1 MAYVD
6 SHRKERF
13 SLLLLEPS
21 EIYFED
27 YSVFCYPANFSEE
40 EAIKRKQKG
49 RLKIC
54 SKSLVFDPKDINKP
68 ILKFQLSECTI
79 IDQWNGSLLSKLDTK
94 GNVIRVVS
102 EQVVE
107 IEGGI
112 IAPYRFK
119 REKQAYLFTL
129 NYVSASYCLPQ
140 ILQLRRAATLP
151 GVEQASMIAAIVMSR
166 QSRVSFDTSWL
177 EDLYET
183 IILETTGN
191 RITPLVTNPG
201 RILLTSSRIYF
212 QPYNNAEPW
221 PVLKFCL
228 SDIKRVVKRRFL
240 LRHVGIELYCSNKSP
255 IKHLFLTLKSH
266 EERETLYSKLLQQ
279 PALNLED
286 TATDS
291 MTLLW
296 QNGTISNYD
305 YLLYINSMADR
316 SFNDLTQYPIFPW
329 VISNYSSSTL
339 DISDPESYRDLS
351 KPIGALNEDRL
362 QKLMERYEEMSE
374 PKFMYGSHYST
385 PGFVLYYLVRQM
397 PEYMLCL
404 QNGKFDHPDR
414 MFNSIPDTWRNV
426 TTNTSDFKELIPEFY
441 EPENKG
447 AFLVNHQNLDFG
459 CRQDGTKVKDVELP
473 NWAKDPEDFIIKLRN
488 ALESDI
494 VSENIHH
501 WIDLMFGYKQ
511 RGEEAIKAKNVFYYL
526 TYEGAIDLDN
536 IKDINERYSLE
547 VQIMEFGQ
555 TPKQIFIHPH
565 PKRKLLTIIHDR
577 LSTNPYPSET
587 RDNIQ
592 LNQATDDKLSA
603 KHKKSGLHNFHW
615 NRNMESLTIIA
626 EYKLHKEEVTD
637 VTISS
642 DGKNIFSVSQD
653 SLLKMYSL
661 EDKRQ
666 LRSINISNMA
676 LSSCYLMNDDKTMII
691 SSWDNFIYT
700 YNISYGKIISSTMA
714 HNDAVTDISWN
725 CGILATAS
733 WDATAKIWQYNQQQ
747 CLRPYNCNE
756 LLAELDHETGVTCVD
771 LSSDNLLL
779 VSGTSEGHISFWN
792 LQTFTLIGQFSM
804 HIGIIYAV
812 SFSPDG
818 EKVASCGKDQ
828 TLNVMD
834 VKTGTQLLSKNAG
847 EELRCLCWDGLIVLT
862 GSESGKIMV
871 WDLMTAKLVTAISG
885 HSGPVTC
892 LSVSKEGD
900 LVVSGSEDRKVIV
913 WHSKQL

>member
-6 SHRKERF
+6 GHRKERF

-27 YSVFCYPANFSEE
+27 YSVFSYPANFPEE

-49 RLKIC
+49 RLKVC
-54 SKSLVFDPKDINKP
+54 SKSLVFEPNDINKP
-68 ILKFQLSECTI
+68 ILKFQLNECTI

-107 IEGGI
+107 IEGGV

-119 REKQAYLFTL
+119 RERQAYLFTL
-129 NYVSASYCLPQ
+129 NYVSASHCLPQ

-221 PVLKFCL
+221 PVLKIRL
-228 SDIKRVVKRRFL
+228 SDIKRAVKRRFL
-240 LRHVGIELYCSNKSP
+240 LRHVGIELYCSNNSP

-266 EERETLYSKLLQQ
+266 EERENLYSKLLEQ
-279 PALNLED
+279 PALDLED

-296 QNGTISNYD
+296 QNGMISNYD
-305 YLLYINSMADR
+305 YLLYLNSMADR

-329 VISNYSSSTL
+329 VISNYTSSTL
-339 DISDPESYRDLS
+339 DISDPSSYRDLS

-362 QKLMERYEEMSE
+362 QKLMERYEEMAD

-397 PEYMLCL
+397 PQYMLCL

-426 TTNTSDFKELIPEFY
+426 TTNTSDFKELTPQFY

-447 AFLVNHQNLDFG
+447 EFLVNSQNLEFG
-459 CRQDGTKVKDVELP
+459 FRQDGTKVKDVELP
-473 NWAKDPEDFIIKLRN
+473 KWAKDPQDFIIKLRS

-511 RGEEAIKAKNVFYYL
+511 QGEEAVKAKNVFYYL
-526 TYEGAIDLDN
+526 TYEGAIDLDS

-555 TPKQIFIHPH
+555 TPKQIFTHPH
-565 PKRKLLTIIHDR
+565 PERKLPRIMQDR
-577 LSTNPYPSET
+577 LWSQNCYVEAKDGIQSE
-587 RDNIQ
+587 
-592 LNQATDDKLSA
+592 QASGGTLVNRHRKLSLEQRVFLLQNWW
-603 KHKKSGLHNFHW
+603 KCDKKYATVKKMFI
-615 NRNMESLTIIA
+615 EKYPAA
-626 EYKLHKEEVTD
+626 EPPTRQAIYKLNKRFEETGAVVD
-637 VTISS
+637 
-642 DGKNIFSVSQD
+642 
-653 SLLKMYSL
+653 LP
-661 EDKRQ
+661 
-666 LRSINISNMA
+666 RSGRPR
-676 LSSCYLMNDDKTMII
+676 T
-691 SSWDNFIYT
+691 
-700 YNISYGKIISSTMA
+700 
-714 HNDAVTDISWN
+714 AVTD
-725 CGILATAS
+725 
-733 WDATAKIWQYNQQQ
+733 
-747 CLRPYNCNE
+747 
-756 LLAELDHETGVTCVD
+756 
-771 LSSDNLLL
+771 DN
-779 VSGTSEGHISFWN
+779 VR
-792 LQTFTLIGQFSM
+792 
-804 HIGIIYAV
+804 
-812 SFSPDG
+812 
-818 EKVASCGKDQ
+818 KVAEAFLANPGKSIRKASAEFGIARSSYQRILD
-828 TLNVMD
+828 
-834 VKTGTQLLSKNAG
+834 
-847 EELRCLCWDGLIVLT
+847 
-862 GSESGKIMV
+862 
-871 WDLMTAKLVTAISG
+871 KL
-885 HSGPVTC
+885 
-892 LSVSKEGD
+892 
-900 LVVSGSEDRKVIV
+900 
-913 WHSKQL
+913 